1 MRGVFLALLLANL
14 LFAAWQVWVDPAPRS
29 APAEQPNRL
38 ILFSFGTDPK
48 VPDLPTSQGEPPRA
62 GTAEA
67 SAAAAPG
74 ACLGLGPCADVAAS
88 RQAGEQLAARGVDA
102 IPFARDTQA
111 WLGHWVQIGGF
122 ASIPEAEMARQRLI
136 AGGLADTYLMQD
148 GAQPLL
154 SLGVFQELARAQRVA
169 SVARALGFEV
179 GMRDRYRLT
188 VEQWLLIQPRP
199 NQRLEPADLSLAGD
213 RIMRVERLA
222 GTAANPRSGSGV
234 DQRRAGP
241 PAQPL

>member
-1 MRGVFLALLLANL
+1 M
-14 LFAAWQVWVDPAPRS
+14 
-29 APAEQPNRL
+29 
-38 ILFSFGTDPK
+38 
-48 VPDLPTSQGEPPRA
+48 
-62 GTAEA
+62 
-67 SAAAAPG
+67 
-74 ACLGLGPCADVAAS
+74 
-88 RQAGEQLAARGVDA
+88 
-102 IPFARDTQA
+102 
-111 WLGHWVQIGGF
+111 
-122 ASIPEAEMARQRLI
+122 
-136 AGGLADTYLMQD
+136 
-148 GAQPLL
+148 
-154 SLGVFQELARAQRVA
+154 A

>member
-1 MRGVFLALLLANL
+1 MRNVFLALLLANL
-14 LFAAWQVWVDPAPRS
+14 LLVAWQIWVDPASPS

-38 ILFSFGTDPK
+38 ILFNFGTEPK
-48 VPDLPTSQGEPPRA
+48 VPEATSSQGQPRLG

-67 SAAAAPG
+67 PAVAPG
-74 ACLGLGPCADVAAS
+74 ACLGLGPLVDLAAS
-88 RQAGEQLAARGVDA
+88 RQAGIQLAARGVDA
-102 IPFARDTQA
+102 IPIARDTQA

-122 ASIPEAEMARQRLI
+122 SSLPEAETARQRLI
-136 AGGLADTYLMQD
+136 AGGLADTYLMQA

-169 SVARALGFEV
+169 SVARGLGFEV
-179 GMRDRYRLT
+179 GIRDRYRPT

-222 GTAANPRSGSGV
+222 CAAANPTSGSGEG
-234 DQRRAGP
+234 QLPPGP